1 MRRNR
6 LKKFLRRNR
15 DLIAAI
21 LISVV
26 FHALLIVVLDFT
38 RKEEP
43 TPPDTSADEMLIQL
57 EEIERILEE
66 VTPPAPAQKQQEE
79 AVSTASS
86 TLQTEASDEAVRVAD
101 KLPEPAKLD
110 SVASEKTVTAL
121 QKMAEA
127 PPMPMIPDSI
137 LADLRS
143 GINKTDST
151 RRSKAQKAIDY
162 DFIRKNYRTIYNLK
176 KVYVYAKRAKTII
189 EEINKQLGGAQSDKE
204 KKELIKKMEKELFT
218 MFEKEVTNLS
228 ITQGRLLIKLIYR
241 ETGKS
246 TYDIIKEYKGALPAA
261 FWQGVARL
269 FKHNL
274 KSEYD
279 STGEDALLEK
289 IILKYEKK
297 EL

>member
-1 MRRNR
+1 M
-6 LKKFLRRNR
+6 KKYIRRNR
-15 DLIAAI
+15 DTIAAI

-26 FHALLIVVLDFT
+26 FHAVLLVALNSS
-38 RKEEP
+38 RKDEP
-43 TPPDTSADEMLIQL
+43 APPDTSADEMLIQL

-66 VTPPAPAQKQQEE
+66 SLPPTPTPKPQE
-79 AVSTASS
+79 ATVATTSSTVSTQSS
-86 TLQTEASDEAVRVAD
+86 EEVVRVAD

-110 SVASEKTVTAL
+110 SVATQKTVTAL
-121 QKMAEA
+121 QKIAET

-143 GINKTDST
+143 GIDKHDSI
-151 RRSKAQKAIDY
+151 RRKIEQKAIDY
-162 DFIRKNYRTIYNLK
+162 EFIRKNYRTIYNLK

-189 EEINKQLGGAQSDKE
+189 EDINRQLGGTKSDSE
-204 KKELIKKMEKELFT
+204 KKALIKKMEKELFT
-218 MFEKEVTNLS
+218 MFEKEVSNLS
-228 ITQGRLLIKLIYR
+228 ITQGKLLIKLISR
-241 ETGKS
+241 ETGKT
-246 TYDIIKEYKGALPAA
+246 TYDIIKEYKGTIPAA

-289 IILKYEKK
+289 IIHKYEKK